1 MILDNETMFADSLA
15 YGGTPE
21 TIDLGAV
28 RPGPGEPIKCF
39 FTTEATLTACTAIN
53 VLDAAVLPAD
63 EVVLT
68 ITPPPAI
75 GDTVEFELP
84 SSVLRYV
91 TIALVG
97 SVSAG
102 SYSAGIVLPGVQTN
116 V

>member
-1 MILDNETMFADSLA
+1 MILDKLNMFADALA
-15 YGGTPE
+15 YGGTPT
-21 TIDLGAV
+21 TIDLGSV

-39 FTTEATLTACTAIN
+39 FTTLTTLTACTAIN

-68 ITPPPAI
+68 ITPPPAA

-84 SSVLRYV
+84 STVLQFV
-91 TIALVG
+91 TLALVG

-102 SYSAGIVLPGVQTN
+102 TYTAGIVMPGVQTN
-116 V
+116 N